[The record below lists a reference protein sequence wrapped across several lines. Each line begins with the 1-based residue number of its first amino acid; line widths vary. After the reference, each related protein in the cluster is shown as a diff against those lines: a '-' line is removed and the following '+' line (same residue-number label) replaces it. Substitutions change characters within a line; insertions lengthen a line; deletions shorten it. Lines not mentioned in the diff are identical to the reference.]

1 MLSMYGIKPLISWIS
16 STQLTALGL
25 NVSYVYF
32 TMIFIVIIISY
43 YLIQPFVSWFVILN
57 SKNLLS
63 YIISSLFVIT
73 LFLIIAVKVDMP
85 RDSIFSLL
93 KQILYC
99 LATLGVFLIIIQSVS
114 VFIRRTN
121 KI

>member
-1 MLSMYGIKPLISWIS
+1 MLPLDVIKPLTSWIS

-25 NVSYVYF
+25 NKSHVYF
-32 TMIFIVIIISY
+32 TMIFIAIIIIY
-43 YLIQPFVSWFVILN
+43 YLIQPLISWLVILN

-63 YIISSLFVIT
+63 YIISSLCVIT
-73 LFLIIAVKVDMP
+73 VFLIITVKVDMS
-85 RDSIFSLL
+85 RDSIFSLF

-99 LATLGVFLIIIQSVS
+99 LATLGIILIIIQSIQVI
-114 VFIRRTN
+114 IRRAN